1 MPATEIYFH
10 PVADQALHQRLF
22 AALNRAQARGG
33 YPNETYGALAHALNH
48 ALLAGP
54 LTPLLLDLI
63 DFYPADLLVN
73 DFLHDW
79 ASDYQVAFANYCD
92 GDPAGLVH
100 TLASHFHD
108 ALD

>member
-10 PVADQALHQRLF
+10 PVADQVLHQRLF

-33 YPNETYGALAHALNH
+33 YPTVDYTALAHTLGQ

-54 LTPLLLDLI
+54 LASMLLDLI
-63 DFYPADLLVN
+63 DFYPADLLIN

-92 GDPAGLVH
+92 GDPAPLVH

>member
-1 MPATEIYFH
+1 MPATEIYFR
-10 PVADQALHQRLF
+10 PVADQVLHQRLF
-22 AALNRAQARGG
+22 AALTRAQARGS
-33 YPNETYGALAHALNH
+33 YPTANYTALAHALDQ

-54 LTPLLLDLI
+54 LGPRLLDLI
-63 DFYPADLLVN
+63 DFYPADLLIN

>member
-22 AALNRAQARGG
+22 AALTRAQARGS
-33 YPNETYGALAHALNH
+33 YPTANYTALAHALDQ

-54 LTPLLLDLI
+54 LPSLLLDLI
-63 DFYPADLLVN
+63 DFYPADLLIN

-79 ASDYQVAFANYCD
+79 ASDYQAAFADYCD
-92 GDPAGLVH
+92 GDPAPLVH
-100 TLASHFHD
+100 TIASHFHD